1 MIDYSPSFITIN
13 ALMKQYQKAVLKHE
27 YTEAANIAV
36 DIQLLSV
43 DLQVWAEVKERNA
56 NKS

>member
-13 ALMKQYQKAVLKHE
+13 ALMKQYQNAVLKHQ

>member
-13 ALMKQYQKAVLKHE
+13 ALMKQYQKAVLKHQ

>member
-13 ALMKQYQKAVLKHE
+13 ALMKQYQKAVLKHQ

-36 DIQLLSV
+36 DIQLLAV
-43 DLQVWAEVKERNA
+43 DLQMWAEVKERNA
-56 NKS
+56 NKN